1 MSAAPNSY
9 GSFQEDGTVADS
21 SRWDPVSAP
30 ATGARADCAEP
41 LSESEVRTESRPSA
55 VPATSGADVSPQP
68 CSAAAVGRAQA
79 SSAPVPC
86 GGATCVC
93 FTRGRAVAPGVGG
106 DWPEPL
112 APSAAGRWGLWPPAP
127 SHTSPYVSASRFGK
141 GTAAGDGSVWS
152 GPRPRGRLAV
162 VRPGQHRKHLC
173 VGHPPFQRLV
183 GFGSVTR
190 RRSKGEGWAWLR
202 GASLRAPP
210 TGRLSAW
217 APGALTGGSCP
228 AGQCWPCPP
237 LPEELGGAGDG
248 RGQPP
253 PLPPSARVLDLSF
266 PGGRGCCH

>member
-1 MSAAPNSY
+1 M
-9 GSFQEDGTVADS
+9 
-21 SRWDPVSAP
+21 
-30 ATGARADCAEP
+30 
-41 LSESEVRTESRPSA
+41 
-55 VPATSGADVSPQP
+55 PATSGADVSPQP

-141 GTAAGDGSVWS
+141 GTAAGDGAFGPDLVRVDASPSSDLGSAESSSVWGTPS
-152 GPRPRGRLAV
+152 
-162 VRPGQHRKHLC
+162 
-173 VGHPPFQRLV
+173 FQRLV

-202 GASLRAPP
+202 GASLSAPP

>member
-1 MSAAPNSY
+1 M
-9 GSFQEDGTVADS
+9 
-21 SRWDPVSAP
+21 
-30 ATGARADCAEP
+30 
-41 LSESEVRTESRPSA
+41 
-55 VPATSGADVSPQP
+55 
-68 CSAAAVGRAQA
+68 
-79 SSAPVPC
+79 
-86 GGATCVC
+86 
-93 FTRGRAVAPGVGG
+93 GG

-112 APSAAGRWGLWPPAP
+112 APSAAGRWWRL
-127 SHTSPYVSASRFGK
+127 ASRPLTHLFTCQRAASGRARRPGTEAFGPDLVRVDASPSSDL
-141 GTAAGDGSVWS
+141 GSTESSSVW
-152 GPRPRGRLAV
+152 GT
-162 VRPGQHRKHLC
+162 
-173 VGHPPFQRLV
+173 PPFQRLV

-217 APGALTGGSCP
+217 APGAPTGGSCP

-253 PLPPSARVLDLSF
+253 PLPPSARVLYLSF

>member
-1 MSAAPNSY
+1 M
-9 GSFQEDGTVADS
+9 
-21 SRWDPVSAP
+21 
-30 ATGARADCAEP
+30 
-41 LSESEVRTESRPSA
+41 
-55 VPATSGADVSPQP
+55 PATSGADVSPQP

-112 APSAAGRWGLWPPAP
+112 APSAAGRWGVWPPAP
-127 SHTSPYVSASRFGK
+127 SHISLRVSEPLREGH
-141 GTAAGDGSVWS
+141 GG
-152 GPRPRGRLAV
+152 RGRKRL
-162 VRPGQHRKHLC
+162 VRTSSAWTPRRRPTWAAQKAPLC
-173 VGHPPFQRLV
+173 GAPPPFQRLV

-202 GASLRAPP
+202 GASLSAPP

>member
-9 GSFQEDGTVADS
+9 SSFQEDGTVADS

-112 APSAAGRWGLWPPAP
+112 APSAAGRWGVWPPAP
-127 SHTSPYVSASRFGK
+127 SHISLRVSEPLREGH
-141 GTAAGDGSVWS
+141 GG
-152 GPRPRGRLAV
+152 RGR
-162 VRPGQHRKHLC
+162 K
-173 VGHPPFQRLV
+173 RLV
-183 GFGSVTR
+183 RTSSAWTPR
-190 RRSKGEGWAWLR
+190 RRPTWAAQKAPLC
-202 GASLRAPP
+202 GA
-210 TGRLSAW
+210 
-217 APGALTGGSCP
+217 
-228 AGQCWPCPP
+228 PP
-237 LPEELGGAGDG
+237 LPEACGVWKCDKEAL
-248 RGQPP
+248 
-253 PLPPSARVLDLSF
+253 
-266 PGGRGCCH
+266 